1 MTDDN
6 RPLSEKDLD
15 YLATKADLL
24 KLQKAVVKSLKPIK
38 REVEDLWTRINEVDN
53 AETELVDNAIDRVD
67 RVQRALRRLEKR
79 VEELEAQFEDEE

>member
-24 KLQKAVVKSLKPIK
+24 KLQKAVVKSLKSIK
-38 REVEDLWTRINEVDN
+38 REVEDLWTRINLKSTMPRPN
-53 AETELVDNAIDRVD
+53 WLTMQSTELTESRGLFVAWRS
-67 RVQRALRRLEKR
+67 E
-79 VEELEAQFEDEE
+79 